1 MGLLT
6 VRYEKGAR
14 VYLVGDR
21 VSAEI
26 DRLIRFDVADGQE
39 YGIRLTDGPH
49 RMVVR
54 AAHCAKTVRFVM
66 NGDLRLYVKWDRM
79 VGGLMVS
86 TFSGPETL
94 FPRPGMYILML
105 FAWFASMISLP
116 TLGLSL
122 GQSLLVMF
130 SSLVLILVPMFA
142 VRSSIIDLHP
152 YPARGR

>member
-6 VRYEKGAR
+6 VRYEKSAR

-54 AAHCAKTVRFVM
+54 AAHCTKTVRFVM

-86 TFSGPETL
+86 TIGGPETL

-152 YPARGR
+152 YPERGR